1 MAADCK
7 RVPMATDSST
17 TAYCLRTA
25 AEVRGPAAH
34 KQHRQA
40 TRSPAP
46 TSLPHYNGGKVS
58 ATDLAAHGSEE
69 LGVGAGLA
77 QFVEQEFHGFDGG

>member
-1 MAADCK
+1 
-7 RVPMATDSST
+7 MATDSST

-25 AEVRGPAAH
+25 AEVRGTCPH
-34 KQHRQA
+34 KQHRRDKIA
-40 TRSPAP
+40 CA
-46 TSLPHYNGGKVS
+46 TSLPHYNGGKDS
-58 ATDLAAHGSEE
+58 ASELAAHGSEE